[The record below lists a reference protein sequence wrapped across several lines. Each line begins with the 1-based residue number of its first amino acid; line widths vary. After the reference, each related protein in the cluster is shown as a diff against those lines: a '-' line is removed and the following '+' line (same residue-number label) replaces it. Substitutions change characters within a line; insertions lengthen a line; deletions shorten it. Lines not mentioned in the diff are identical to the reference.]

1 MTGMFARSK
10 AGHDKN
16 KTYVIL
22 KEEDGYVFLADG
34 IGKTIDHPKKKKLKH
49 IQLIIHD
56 FDEELMN
63 RIKQKQLI
71 QNEEIKRAIRMHGG
85 L

>member
-1 MTGMFARSK
+1 MIGMFARSK

-34 IGKTIDHPKKKKLKH
+34 IRKTIENPKKKKLKH
-49 IQLIIHD
+49 IQPIIQN
-56 FDEELMN
+56 FDEELVN
-63 RIKQKQLI
+63 RIEQKQLI
-71 QNEEIKRAIRMHGG
+71 QNEEIKRAIRKHGG